1 MQPCLNNPVKLGI
14 GDVPINMDKPV
25 SEPRHLD
32 QGIDE
37 LRIESS
43 FFLHGPEGI
52 SIVFWRSKAILG
64 NDMIA

>member
-1 MQPCLNNPVKLGI
+1 MQPCLDNPVKLGI

-37 LRIESS
+37 LRSESS
-43 FFLHGPEGI
+43 LFLHDPEGI
-52 SIVFWRSKAILG
+52 SIVFGRSKAVFG